1 MNRILLLVAMATL
14 FFTSACQ
21 GQTSR
26 TGNAGLQKKK
36 VLIISSS
43 PSKGGNSDLLCDEF
57 LREPKRQGT
66 KPRKF
71 SLVIW
76 TSVS

>member
-26 TGNAGLQKKK
+26 AGNARLQKKK

-43 PSKGGNSDLLCDEF
+43 PSKGGNSDLL
-57 LREPKRQGT
+57 
-66 KPRKF
+66 
-71 SLVIW
+71 
-76 TSVS
+76 